1 MVDELLW
8 LSHNMWWFTHWTLC
22 WREWDS
28 EAELINGRGL
38 PWWLR
43 GNESA
48 CQCRRRESDPWSR
61 KTHMPRVWQLLSLRS
76 RAPEPQL
83 LQPERSRACA
93 VQQEKPPEWEVRAP
107 QLESSPYSPQL
118 QESLCSNEDPAHT
131 HTQTEC
137 APQVCLTLAL
147 WSLNHLRMN
156 TNSIYHSFQFTTC
169 ARHKTSLF
177 HLICIITPWGRSY
190 TSHSTHDKT
199 EKAKGV
205 VWIIT
210 GSR

>member
-1 MVDELLW
+1 MNLPASAGDGSLIPDLGRPTCPVYDNYWACALEPRSPNYCSPNALEPVLCNRR
-8 LSHNMWWFTHWTLC
+8 SHQ
-22 WREWDS
+22 
-28 EAELINGRGL
+28 
-38 PWWLR
+38 
-43 GNESA
+43 NEKFVH
-48 CQCRRRESDPWSR
+48 RN
-61 KTHMPRVWQLLSLRS
+61 S
-76 RAPEPQL
+76 RAAPTHHNY
-83 LQPERSRACA
+83 RKACA
-93 VQQEKPPEWEVRAP
+93 ATKTQ
-107 QLESSPYSPQL
+107 
-118 QESLCSNEDPAHT
+118 HT